1 MGLKVI
7 EDNKG
12 KIKVVSDGII
22 KKSKGIGK
30 MLMFKKRE
38 KGTLIEDIQIKV
50 YDIVSYMMGK

>member
-22 KKSKGIGK
+22 KKSKSIGK

-50 YDIVSYMMGK
+50 YDIISYMMGK

>member
-7 EDNKG
+7 EDKKG

-38 KGTLIEDIQIKV
+38 KGTLKEDIQIKI
-50 YDIVSYMMGK
+50 YDIVSFMMGK

>member
-50 YDIVSYMMGK
+50 YDIISYMMGK